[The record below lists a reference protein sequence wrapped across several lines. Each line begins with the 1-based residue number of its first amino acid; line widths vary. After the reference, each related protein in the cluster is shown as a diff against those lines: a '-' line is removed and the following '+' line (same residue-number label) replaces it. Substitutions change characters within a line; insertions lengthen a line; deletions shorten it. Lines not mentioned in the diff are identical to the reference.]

1 MVPSQKRGTLATIIA
16 KIDHRTDSNLAIL
29 RLPDGALVAG
39 DDNVSALD
47 AADGE
52 VVVFG
57 TRWEIGTEADWEP
70 KRIVGIVEHVNQNVA
85 IIHGNQG
92 HIVRTIPENLVL
104 EPGNLVL
111 FDARPS
117 VLNVVADKLPQS
129 SILDDEFNVDAVRSS
144 PNTNLEWN
152 HFSGFPDLVREA
164 QEIVAVHASPD
175 SRKKLVDLGVRP
187 VRGILFEGPPGTGK
201 TYLAQIM
208 AAQSGA
214 TFYLVTTA
222 SLGGRLVSESEQ
234 RLEAIYA
241 DAASKDMSIV
251 FVDEIEVLTRERGS
265 DQDHS
270 SRLVN
275 VFLTNMDGVNSAD
288 NVITIGTT
296 NRVGDID
303 RALRRPGRF
312 DREVTF
318 RHPEL
323 SDRLAILSARHYSTT
338 GDIDYQEVAD
348 KTAGWTAAE
357 LGAIWQHAGELTVI
371 ADRSSI
377 HNDHFLMG
385 FERARAARE
394 NRLNGKL

>member
-1 MVPSQKRGTLATIIA
+1 MPTIIA
-16 KIDHRTDSNLAIL
+16 KIDHRTESNLAIL
-29 RLPDGALVAG
+29 RMPDGTLIAG
-39 DDNVSALD
+39 DAEVSELD
-47 AADGE
+47 AEDGD
-52 VVVFG
+52 VVILG
-57 TRWEIGTEADWEP
+57 DGWETGTEKDWEP
-70 KRIVGIVEHVNQNVA
+70 QQDVGVVEHVNNSVA
-85 IIHGNQG
+85 IIRGNRG
-92 HIVRTIPENLVL
+92 LIVRTIPDGQAVET
-104 EPGNLVL
+104 GNSVL
-111 FDARPS
+111 FDARP
-117 VLNVVADKLPQS
+117 VLLDVVAKRPTQIS
-129 SILDDEFNVDAVRSS
+129 PLDNEFDVDSVRSS
-144 PNTNLEWN
+144 PNKELNWQD
-152 HFSGFPDLVREA
+152 FSGFPDLVREA
-164 QEIVAVHASPD
+164 QDIVAVHTRSE
-175 SRKKLVDLGVRP
+175 SRKELVGLGVPP

-241 DAASKDMSIV
+241 DAASKEMSIV

-265 DQDHS
+265 EQDHS

-318 RHPEL
+318 RHPDL
-323 SDRLAILSARHYSTT
+323 ADRLAILSARPYSTA
-338 GDIDYQEVAD
+338 GDIDYQAVANE
-348 KTAGWTAAE
+348 TAGWTAAE

-371 ADRSSI
+371 ADRNSI
-377 HNDHFLMG
+377 HNDHFLVG
-385 FERARAARE
+385 FERARTARD
-394 NRLNGKL
+394 NRLNGK

>member
-1 MVPSQKRGTLATIIA
+1 MPTIIA
-16 KIDHRTDSNLAIL
+16 TIDHRTESNLAIL
-29 RLPDGALVAG
+29 RLPDGTLIAG
-39 DDNVSALD
+39 DAEVSDLD
-47 AADGE
+47 AEDGD
-52 VVVFG
+52 VVILG
-57 TRWEIGTEADWEP
+57 DGWEIGTAKDWEP
-70 KRIVGIVEHVNQNVA
+70 QQDVGIVEHVDKKVA
-85 IIHGNQG
+85 IVRGNRG
-92 HIVRTIPENLVL
+92 LVVRTVPENLVV
-104 EPGNLVL
+104 ETGNSVL

-117 VLNVVADKLPQS
+117 LLSVVANRLTQTSP
-129 SILDDEFNVDAVRSS
+129 LDDEFDVSNVRSS
-144 PNTNLEWN
+144 PNTKLNWED
-152 HFSGFPDLVREA
+152 FSGFPDLVREA
-164 QEIVAVHASPD
+164 QDIVAVHTRSE
-175 SRKKLVDLGVRP
+175 SRKKLVGLGVPP

-241 DAASKDMSIV
+241 DASSKEMSIV

-265 DQDHS
+265 EQDHS

-318 RHPEL
+318 RHPDL
-323 SDRLAILSARHYSTT
+323 ADRLAILSDRPYSTA
-338 GDIDYQEVAD
+338 GDIDYQAVAD
-348 KTAGWTAAE
+348 ETAGWTAAE

-371 ADRSSI
+371 ANRSSI
-377 HNDHFLMG
+377 HNDHFLVG

-394 NRLNGKL
+394 NRLNGK

>member
-1 MVPSQKRGTLATIIA
+1 MPTIIA
-16 KIDHRTDSNLAIL
+16 TIDHRTESNLAIL
-29 RLPDGALVAG
+29 RLPDGTLIAG
-39 DDNVSALD
+39 DAEVSDLD
-47 AADGE
+47 ADDGD
-52 VVVFG
+52 VVILG
-57 TRWEIGTEADWEP
+57 DGWEIGTAKDWEP
-70 KRIVGIVEHVNQNVA
+70 QQDVGIVEHVDKKVA
-85 IIHGNQG
+85 IVRGNRG
-92 HIVRTIPENLVL
+92 LVVRTVPENLVV
-104 EPGNLVL
+104 ETGNSVL

-117 VLNVVADKLPQS
+117 LLNVVENRLTQTSP
-129 SILDDEFNVDAVRSS
+129 LDDEFDVGNVRSS
-144 PNTNLEWN
+144 PNTELNWED
-152 HFSGFPDLVREA
+152 FSGFPDLVREA
-164 QEIVAVHASPD
+164 QDIVAVHTRSE
-175 SRKKLVDLGVRP
+175 SRKKLVGLGVPP

-241 DAASKDMSIV
+241 DAASKEMSIV

-265 DQDHS
+265 EQDHS

-318 RHPEL
+318 RHPDL
-323 SDRLAILSARHYSTT
+323 ADRLAILSARPYSTA
-338 GDIDYQEVAD
+338 GDIDYQAVAD
-348 KTAGWTAAE
+348 ETAGWTAAE

-371 ADRSSI
+371 ANRSSI
-377 HNDHFLMG
+377 HNDHFLVG
-385 FERARAARE
+385 FERARVARE
-394 NRLNGKL
+394 NRLNGK

>member
-1 MVPSQKRGTLATIIA
+1 MPDGTLI
-16 KIDHRTDSNLAIL
+16 
-29 RLPDGALVAG
+29 AG
-39 DDNVSALD
+39 DAEVSELD
-47 AADGE
+47 AEDGD
-52 VVVFG
+52 VVILG
-57 TRWEIGTEADWEP
+57 DGWETGTEKDWEP
-70 KRIVGIVEHVNQNVA
+70 QQDVGVVEHVNNSVA
-85 IIHGNQG
+85 IIRGNRG
-92 HIVRTIPENLVL
+92 LIVRTIPDGQAVET
-104 EPGNLVL
+104 GNSVL
-111 FDARPS
+111 FDARP
-117 VLNVVADKLPQS
+117 VLLDVVAKRPTQIS
-129 SILDDEFNVDAVRSS
+129 PLDNEFDVDSVRSS
-144 PNTNLEWN
+144 PNKELNWQD
-152 HFSGFPDLVREA
+152 FSGFPDLVREA
-164 QEIVAVHASPD
+164 QDIVAVHTRSE
-175 SRKKLVDLGVRP
+175 SRKKLVGLRVPP

-241 DAASKDMSIV
+241 DAASKEMSIV
-251 FVDEIEVLTRERGS
+251 FVDEIEVLTRDRGS
-265 DQDHS
+265 EQDHS

-318 RHPEL
+318 RHPDL
-323 SDRLAILSARHYSTT
+323 ADRLAILSARPYSTA
-338 GDIDYQEVAD
+338 GDIDYQAVANE
-348 KTAGWTAAE
+348 TAGWTAAE

-371 ADRSSI
+371 ADRNSI
-377 HNDHFLMG
+377 HNDHFLVG
-385 FERARAARE
+385 FERARTARD
-394 NRLNGKL
+394 NRLNGK